1 MGANR
6 NRKMQNGLRNAV
18 LLRIITIK
26 PNIGYSVELGVQR
39 SKVKEAV
46 PLAVAS
52 VLSKLDDV
60 IGVDK
65 SAAAA
70 VAGGAEAAVEAPC
83 EANTMPGCFC
93 NK

>member
-18 LLRIITIK
+18 LLRIIIIK

-46 PLAVAS
+46 PFAVAS
-52 VLSKLDDV
+52 V
-60 IGVDK
+60 
-65 SAAAA
+65 
-70 VAGGAEAAVEAPC
+70 C
-83 EANTMPGCFC
+83 E
-93 NK
+93 